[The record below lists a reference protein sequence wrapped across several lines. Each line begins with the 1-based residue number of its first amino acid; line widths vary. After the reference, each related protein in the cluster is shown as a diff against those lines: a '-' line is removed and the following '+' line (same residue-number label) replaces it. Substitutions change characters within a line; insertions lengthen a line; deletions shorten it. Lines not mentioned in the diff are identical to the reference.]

1 MFEGPTRSIVAVC
14 FLLVAP
20 LAIARDSTTPRIL
33 HTELTPHGYLFVVEE
48 NGLRILRFGEI
59 DGADQSMIDPGD
71 PEAVPMDY
79 IRVALVGLAFLERA
93 PRRVLM
99 IGLGGGSYT
108 NFLWRKY
115 PEARIEVIEIN
126 EAVVRV
132 ARRYFDV
139 PQDERYRIRLADGRD
154 WIEKSKS
161 KYDLIFVD
169 AYGDADDIP
178 EGLADAGFFRLVKG
192 HLAPGGVAVVNL
204 SVERGR
210 EKTVRRRFEKVFGRA
225 AGFSTPED
233 NFVVVGRKDGTV
245 PAIAALAKRAS
256 EIMVK
261 RKIGIDLCEI
271 ATWMEDVR

>member
-1 MFEGPTRSIVAVC
+1 MIVAIG
-14 FLLVAP
+14 LL
-20 LAIARDSTTPRIL
+20 LAATKNISADPPGPRVV

-48 NGLRILRFGEI
+48 DGLRILRFGEA
-59 DGADQSMIDPGD
+59 DAADQSMIDPGD

-115 PEARIEVIEIN
+115 PKARIEVVEIN

-139 PQDERYRIRLADGRD
+139 PQDERYQIHLADGRA

-161 KYDLIFVD
+161 KYDLVFVD

-178 EGLADAGFFRLVKG
+178 QGLADAGFFRLVRQ

-204 SVERGR
+204 SLERKR
-210 EKTVRRRFEKVFGRA
+210 ERTVSRRFEKVFGRA